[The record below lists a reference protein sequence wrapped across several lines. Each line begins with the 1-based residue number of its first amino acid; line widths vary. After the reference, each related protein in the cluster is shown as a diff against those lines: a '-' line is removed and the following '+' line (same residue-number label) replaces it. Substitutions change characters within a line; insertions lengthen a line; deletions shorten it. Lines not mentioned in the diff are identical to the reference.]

1 MRLLLTLAIFL
12 LASTQLLSQTID
24 VTATIPDRF
33 KNFFKT
39 KEYDE
44 SPDISD
50 YQRQRIITLQ
60 TPTPSIPDDQ
70 INAGDDVSLT
80 YDGFYAD
87 ANGNPS
93 PYVNSV
99 TQFIVSL
106 ELTGN
111 DAHKYNLTNPTV
123 SFAATI
129 EQQILRSSSQPE
141 SVAFQRAFSEFTL
154 TTQDIVVETDK
165 FIDRDLG
172 YYRLHADSVLVYSS
186 PKGFAIYATKGQI
199 TTPKKIGSG
208 RTIMIYYVYVGNPN
222 YTLGITGQNYCTS
235 CGSVVLPFVHFYIEP
250 DSIVTYGTVITLHSI
265 EADKGRDV
273 GYTFT
278 MGFKSATETGPSILH
293 TQEANPIPAGKHIL
307 SAVSS
312 KSSSY
317 SQTITH
323 FNVTILPRTLSL
335 SSTPTLPSRL
345 YDATTTLTKP
355 SLPTLISTNLHPS
368 DTIPT
373 LSFTID
379 SSAVKPYPGTYPV
392 LFHAHLSDPNY
403 ALSDSLFSVPF
414 TIIAPPKQPLHASLV
429 STSAIYGDT
438 LPISITPNIPGTL
451 TTSPATPLPANIH
464 SFNLHFLP
472 QDTINYSTIDTT
484 LSLTILPR
492 TLSLS
497 SSPSLPS
504 RLYDATTTITTPS
517 LPTLISTNLLPSDTI
532 PALSF
537 TIDSSAVKPYPG
549 TYPVLFHAHLSNHN
563 YALTD
568 SLFSVPFTIIPRPK
582 QSLHASLVSTSAIYG
597 DTLPISITPN
607 IPGALTTFPTSPL
620 PTGNHALTIH
630 FLPQDTLDYFPLD
643 TILSLTILPRT
654 LSLSSSPSLP
664 SRPYDATTT
673 LTTPSLPTLISTNLL
688 PSDALPTISFTID
701 SSAVKP
707 SPGTYHVLFHAHL
720 SNHNYALTDS
730 LFSVPFT
737 ITPRPKQSI
746 HASLIS
752 TSAIYGDTLPIS
764 ITPNIPG
771 ILTTFPTTPLPTGNH
786 TLTIHFLPQDT
797 LDYFPLDTILSLTIL
812 PRTLSLSSSP
822 SLPSRPY
829 DAATTLTTPS
839 LPTLISTN
847 LLPSD
852 ALPTISFSIDSSAVK
867 PSPGTYPVLFHAHIS
882 NPNYALTDSLF
893 SVPFTITVA
902 HQPIPTLTTTSLPSL
917 TKVYDGTTSLPI
929 ADPVSLSPYAQ
940 ISSARF
946 ASSNVGDHSISV
958 NIVST
963 DPYILFPNDSTVI
976 SNYPY
981 PAQGTITPRPLS
993 LVGEMSSPGKLY
1005 DATTIAPDSIINL
1018 PSISGVINN
1027 EDVRII
1033 IQSSLFASKDATDNT
1048 ILATISLSGA
1058 DADNYTLPTT
1068 QISCPAT
1075 ISPLQLYATAPK
1087 FSSTSKEYDT
1097 SVATPS
1103 VISAPTPVGIIP
1115 SDDVTLYFTARYDSP
1130 NPGSRTI
1137 IVSYSLSGADA
1148 HNYLAPAPIS
1158 IPSEITNPEPTPE
1171 PEPEPEPTPTP
1182 TPTPEPTPTPI
1193 SASLVISNSNSSAP
1207 NDAFCPGEQ
1216 LTLSLSV
1223 TSGEPVAFSLA
1234 SSSPAIHDIPLSPIP
1249 DNFVIRI
1256 PITSSSSYGPASAL
1270 LALFDSSRV
1279 ATTQIPLSLTIRPDT
1294 SFVDFSYGNT
1304 LSISDPSR
1312 FTSFQWMS
1320 NNIPIPAATMP
1331 SYYANP
1337 LAPAS
1342 YSCRITT
1349 PGGLSLQTCP
1359 LVINASPTAPI
1370 SLSVTPSP
1378 VRTCSPLTVRL
1389 ANAGQTLSVKVF
1401 DTYGN
1406 PQETHT
1412 VLNGAPFTITVDQGT
1427 YILLVSDGNT
1437 SAVSKI
1443 LVK

>member
-87 ANGNPS
+87 ADGNPS

-222 YTLGITGQNYCTS
+222 YTLGIEGQNYCTS

-403 ALSDSLFSVPF
+403 ALTDSLFSVPF

-451 TTSPATPLPANIH
+451 TTSPATPLPANTH

-497 SSPSLPS
+497 SSPTLPS
-504 RLYDATTTITTPS
+504 RL
-517 LPTLISTNLLPSDTI
+517 
-532 PALSF
+532 
-537 TIDSSAVKPYPG
+537 
-549 TYPVLFHAHLSNHN
+549 
-563 YALTD
+563 
-568 SLFSVPFTIIPRPK
+568 
-582 QSLHASLVSTSAIYG
+582 
-597 DTLPISITPN
+597 
-607 IPGALTTFPTSPL
+607 
-620 PTGNHALTIH
+620 
-630 FLPQDTLDYFPLD
+630 
-643 TILSLTILPRT
+643 
-654 LSLSSSPSLP
+654 
-664 SRPYDATTT
+664 YDATTT

-720 SNHNYALTDS
+720 SNPNYALTDS

-829 DAATTLTTPS
+829 DATTTLTTPS
-839 LPTLISTN
+839 FPTLISTN

-867 PSPGTYPVLFHAHIS
+867 PSPGTYHVLFHAHIS

-917 TKVYDGTTSLPI
+917 TKVYDGTTSLPL

-981 PAQGTITPRPLS
+981 PAQGTITPCPLS
-993 LVGEMSSPGKLY
+993 LVGEMSSTGKLY
-1005 DATTIAPDSIINL
+1005 DATTIAPDTIVNL
-1018 PSISGVINN
+1018 PSTSGVVNN
-1027 EDVRII
+1027 EDVRIVA
-1033 IQSSLFASKDATDNT
+1033 QSLSFASKDATDNT

-1075 ISPLQLYATAPK
+1075 ISPLQLYATAPI

-1171 PEPEPEPTPTP
+1171 PEPEPEPTPT
-1182 TPTPEPTPTPI
+1182 PTPTPI

-1359 LVINASPTAPI
+1359 LVINASPTAPV

-1378 VRTCSPLTVRL
+1378 VRTCSSLTVRL